1 MPTPP
6 RTPHA
11 IKHRQHRKEKHLK
24 EALSCSDIA
33 TTPCAALQ
41 RHARIACHHRCH
53 RTPRAHLKQTAKLF
67 TSARAFFD
75 PIRVTAQT
83 FDRSGPTRSRLAFA
97 VERRRTSAGIPVRHA
112 VGASA
117 QTRSP
122 ARIGTEPIDM
132 SQPSRPPPS
141 ARALQSSRTTNAI
154 GARPT
159 RGQKKTAAPGG
170 RSSAETTI
178 SDLRF
183 PAARRSRPDR
193 AGR

>member
-33 TTPCAALQ
+33 TTSCAALQ
-41 RHARIACHHRCH
+41 CHARIACHHPCH

-122 ARIGTEPIDM
+122 ARIGTEPIVM
-132 SQPSRPPPS
+132 SQPSRPPPI

-154 GARPT
+154 GARPGE
-159 RGQKKTAAPGG
+159 RAKKNG
-170 RSSAETTI
+170 RTG
-178 SDLRF
+178 
-183 PAARRSRPDR
+183 RPFFSGNDDQ
-193 AGR
+193 